1 MLKRGRNRGFYA
13 ICCPMEAFRIFSNPG
28 KYGAFV
34 GVGERVA
41 LRRDAV
47 ALAAQFAFEHR
58 HDVAGLFLVACCV
71 FIAPRILARENLSSN
86 LFLLCL
92 PLRNG
97 IDQRCVIGGGFLH
110 FYGMVVDT
118 FLYPDRLH
126 DLRTRHFAFKRLDEP
141 SHGTRKCYRS
151 SCRGHLVTRQGGS
164 SWRTGLYRPSKP
176 IRFL

>member
-71 FIAPRILARENLSSN
+71 FIAPRILARENPSSN
-86 LFLLCL
+86 LFLP

-97 IDQRCVIGGGFLH
+97 NHRRCVVGGGFLH
-110 FYGMVVDT
+110 FYGMVVPG
-118 FLYPDRLH
+118 FMVVPASFQMDRL
-126 DLRTRHFAFKRLDEP
+126 
-141 SHGTRKCYRS
+141 
-151 SCRGHLVTRQGGS
+151 GGWS
-164 SWRTGLYRPSKP
+164 RRTGSRRRDGGADNGHDVVQPHLLRRGSMSP
-176 IRFL
+176 LL